1 MIIRQIT
8 HTTFLLDYAGSR
20 FLIDPFFGEEPSEG
34 TAFSWAQILNVDAI
48 IVTELKGRQFA
59 EKAKKRIPKKAQI
72 FVPHTEDQKEL
83 DRQGFFHL
91 EVLCEDSRFQYLDVR
106 RTPAFT
112 EEDGKILEE
121 ERSCGV
127 LISHPVLNSVYFTGS
142 TVWSPQIRETIRTY
156 KPRMIIVNTGAEC
169 PKENRRHLMTHEEI
183 AAVHLAMPKAKII
196 AAQSGCGKE
205 EAFEPATL
213 RQYLTEHHM
222 EENVLIPEAGKE
234 YLYV

>member
-1 MIIRQIT
+1 MIIRQIR
-8 HTTFLLDYAGSR
+8 HTTFLMDYGGSR
-20 FLIDPFFGEEPSEG
+20 FLIDPFFGGEDSVDP
-34 TAFSWAQILNVDAI
+34 AFSWAQILNVDAI
-48 IVTELKGRQFA
+48 IVTELKGRRFV
-59 EKAKKRIPKKAQI
+59 EKARELIPKKAQI
-72 FVPHTEDQKEL
+72 FVPHQEDQKEL

-91 EVLCEDSRFQYLDVR
+91 EVLCEDSRFQYLDVK

-112 EEDGKILEE
+112 ETSGKIQQE

-142 TVWSPQIRETIRTY
+142 TVWSPEIRETIRVY
-156 KPRMIIVNTGAEC
+156 KPRTIIVNTGAEC
-169 PKENRRHLMTHEEI
+169 PKEHGRHLMTHEEI
-183 AAVHLAMPKAKII
+183 SSVHLAMPKAKII

-205 EAFEPATL
+205 ETFEPATL

-222 EENVLIPEAGKE
+222 EDKVLIPEEGKE